1 MAVTTI
7 SSQGVKFIKIPRID
21 ASGVDNT
28 LSLQELTNL
37 RIRTSDQGVIQYNV
51 ISIAEYSDYYL
62 YQVATK
68 NVTSST
74 DNYIK
79 DYRLAAYSVSQTSS
93 ITVINYNQ
101 FLTASISPTGSN
113 PLGYFSTSSGIFTF
127 GTTPNVN
134 NLSFT
139 ASFMVVNRGATGID
153 VGTYIRY
160 EGDTGTG
167 SISGQ
172 SNTLSAGSSFTYKVS
187 ASLPELLSQ
196 LNQSSI
202 EGHRVYPLLYLNIG
216 GGISAPPLFSG
227 SFVINQTTSPNKNN
241 TVNYSTEISF
251 VNTTYTLTTNEIILT
266 GSIYSISSG
275 NSSGLF
281 NSSTGYFLIPN
292 TNDTTKHN
300 IQLYINNDG
309 ASDATDVTLYLKRI
323 NVFSSSSLIT
333 SLTKTIVKGTTELFE
348 FSNITPAVQT
358 GDRIYLSINAG
369 STFSNIRMGFSP
381 GSWTISNN
389 TIPYSNNVTSNLS
402 VLEPYLID
410 NFINSDCDVTMNNAL
425 TEDFNQFYM
434 DVDYG
439 NNASSPINLSQILAG
454 TATRASVKSHN
465 YTYQRVTR
473 PRYEG
478 SKLTA
483 LKLNTYTSAS
493 TITQKNADVDNI
505 ELYNGDISYGKD
517 PVIDLQRTYAAR
529 FQYIA
534 GYSPDRYNTLFAYIT
549 DIVDEDGNI
558 SQVRIDDPSYY
569 NLINSFTDGEKCNIK
584 FISSENTVQFSSVN
598 GLKTIVKG
606 GKRIEPIIYT
616 SSGSGVTGSFD
627 QIAFLNNPNSPITS
641 STDFT
646 FKTGKTGSSTHTVP
660 TSPTTIASYNNLL
673 RSNTRWSNSTGFYTY
688 QTADTK
694 ASPFK
699 FNINIDI
706 SHPDNNLAT
715 DFVKLVLQKSASYTN
730 NAWVDIQTFRIQTL
744 QNQTV
749 SNQLSSGF
757 PTNIN
762 PDGYLIPSASD
773 VYRFQIDR
781 SSIGTGTYYYTI
793 NSLDLQQQY
802 LSGSGIAFSS
812 DNYFLTNSANLGVI
826 TASVSMSAFYNFY
839 QSDVSASG
847 FNPIS
852 NPFKIQVGDEI
863 RFENDES
870 KTYFIYRVDE
880 PGSQQDG
887 RLKLYIQPSLQQ
899 NINANSVLIRRYV
912 SDPNYILIDGVKA
925 SGGTPGGLIHPE
937 FITDKMKATLESNKL
952 FTLNAGSSNT
962 SQT

>member
-21 ASGVDNT
+21 ASGIDNT

-79 DYRLAAYSVSQTSS
+79 DYRLAAYSVSQPT
-93 ITVINYNQ
+93 TVTVSNIDQY
-101 FLTASISPTGSN
+101 LTASISPTGSN

-134 NLSFT
+134 DLSFT
-139 ASFMVVNRGATGID
+139 ASFTVYNGSGNSADIGS
-153 VGTYIRY
+153 YIRY

-167 SISGQ
+167 SISGN
-172 SNTLSAGSSFTYKVS
+172 SNTLSNGSSFTYKVS
-187 ASLPELLSQ
+187 ASLPELLSSS

-202 EGHRVYPLLYLNIG
+202 EGHKVYPLITIVG
-216 GGISAPPLFSG
+216 SGTPPLFSG
-227 SFVINQTTSPNKNN
+227 SFAINQATSPNKNN
-241 TVNYSTEISF
+241 NINVDTNITLTA
-251 VNTTYTLTTNEIILT
+251 TTYNVTTGEKILT
-266 GSIYSISSG
+266 GSVYISTT
-275 NSSGLF
+275 NNTYKLF
-281 NSSTGYFLIPN
+281 NSSSGFFLIPN
-292 TNDTTKHN
+292 TNDSTKHN
-300 IQLYINNDG
+300 ITVKIKNDG
-309 ASDATDVTLYLKRI
+309 LSDATDVTLYLKRI
-323 NVFSSSSLIT
+323 NVLGSSSVIT
-333 SLTKTIVKGTTELFE
+333 SQNQSTIAKGDTKTYTFT
-348 FSNITPAVQT
+348 NITPTVQT
-358 GDRIYLSINAG
+358 CDRIYLSLSAASNGDTLIVG
-369 STFSNIRMGFSP
+369 SSTGNEWSITNNSTVTSN
-381 GSWTISNN
+381 T
-389 TIPYSNNVTSNLS
+389 TSNLS
-402 VLEPYLID
+402 VLEPYLVGT
-410 NFINSDCDVTMNNAL
+410 FTNSDCDVTMNNAL
-425 TEDFNQFYM
+425 NEDFNQFYM

-483 LKLNTYTSAS
+483 LKLNAYTSAS
-493 TITQKNADVDNI
+493 TVTQKNADIDTI
-505 ELYNGDISYGKD
+505 QIYDGDVSYGKE
-517 PVIDLQRTYAAR
+517 PVINLQRTYAAR

-534 GYSPDRYNTLFAYIT
+534 GCSPDRYNTLLAYIT
-549 DIVDEDGNI
+549 DIVDEDGNV

-569 NLINSFTDGEKCNIK
+569 NLINSFTDGERCNIK
-584 FISSENTVQFSSVN
+584 FISNENTVQFSSVN

-646 FKTGKTGSSTHTVP
+646 FKTGKTGSNTHTVP

-673 RSNTRWSNSTGFYTY
+673 RSNTRWSNTTGFYTFGL
-688 QTADTK
+688 TDTK

-706 SHPDNNLAT
+706 SHPNNNLAT

-730 NAWVDIQTFRIQTL
+730 NAWVDVQTFRIQTL

-852 NPFKIQVGDEI
+852 NPFKIQAGDEI

-899 NINANSVLIRRYV
+899 NVNADSVLIRRYV
-912 SDPNYILIDGVKA
+912 NDPNYILIDGVKA

-937 FITDKMKATLESNKL
+937 FITNKMKATLESNKL